1 MENQNRVI
9 QFEVLNERFTIK
21 SKVPKEHYLRLV
33 KILNGKIEKLRERA
47 PNLSNGK
54 LLTFAALDLADELVK
69 AKENSLGESEV
80 KLLHDLSESLASA
93 IEDEVE

>member
-33 KILNGKIEKLRERA
+33 KILNGKIEKLRERV

-54 LLTFAALDLADELVK
+54 LLTFVALDLADELVK
-69 AKENSLGESEV
+69 AKENALGESEV

>member
-1 MENQNRVI
+1 MDNQDRVI

-21 SKVPKEHYLRLV
+21 SKVPKEYYLRLV
-33 KILNGKIEKLRERA
+33 KILNGKITKIKERV

-69 AKENSLGESEV
+69 ARENSLGESEV
-80 KLLHDLSESLASA
+80 KLLNELSESLASV
-93 IEDEVE
+93 IEETDE